1 MLALTLVG
9 CFLIVDEDTFPDQY
23 ASLQYSRVMECQRGY
38 FEAEYDADMED
49 CTDDYIDYFDDIEK
63 ADCDFDDDEAR
74 DCLEKVQASTCGD
87 LTEDYPKDC
96 FEVYT
101 CGGIADWF

>member
-1 MLALTLVG
+1 MLTLLLTG
-9 CFLIVDEDTFPDQY
+9 CFLVVDEDTYPQQF
-23 ASLQYSRVMECQRGY
+23 ASLYCNRLLECSRGY

-49 CTDDYIDYFDDIEK
+49 CVDDQVDRIEDYPSS
-63 ADCDFDDDEAR
+63 CDFDDDEAR

-96 FEVYT
+96 GKVYS
-101 CGGIADWF
+101 CG